1 LYTQKIEGGQNVEGK
16 WLIADRDLNE
26 REGLKWLLKTSSIP
40 VANIFLAS
48 NFQEFIMLFEQKSP
62 DIVLMELDM
71 IAKEEWSAFCELIQI
86 YGPVLLLTSAEAT
99 FEKAR
104 LAIDLQALDLMIKP
118 FSTTKVKTAYQS
130 AARQLEK
137 KSHEHGS
144 LHTNSNKDITYE
156 SLFISSHSTN
166 SENYK
171 LAAFQ
176 PENKDQVGTLHS
188 FLAEYS
194 FKDVH
199 GVFALS
205 DLVILLFKE
214 KCHDLKEQCQKAS
227 RKWEED
233 FSESLAIVI
242 DTGKSLGLTL
252 HEKYLQTRKMLEFTY
267 YKGYRQVFEF
277 DYSSDW
283 AHIDPFLTPPEQRDW
298 IDMLSNLELDNSKK
312 WLYDEFLQL
321 KDPFPDPGLVRIR
334 LTSILAQ
341 IRRFM
346 RTYHLIEDY
355 DREYRYIFNSIL
367 YDAVLYRTVQNLILF
382 IQKIVS
388 GAEVNSRNY
397 KQDPIER
404 GISFM
409 ESNFAQVDLKL
420 DDVAQYVDR
429 NPSYFSHML
438 ISKTGKGF
446 SEILSGIRMKE
457 AKRLLTETS
466 KPIKEISLL
475 VGYQNANYFSRS
487 FKEINGKSPKEFR
500 LTNAQPL
507 KGEKAQSQD

>member
-1 LYTQKIEGGQNVEGK
+1 MEGK

-48 NFQEFIMLFEQKSP
+48 NFQEFLILFEQKSP

-71 IAKEEWSAFCELIQI
+71 IAKEEWSTFRELVKI
-86 YGPVLLLTSAEAT
+86 YDPILLLTSAEAT

-118 FSTTKVKTAYQS
+118 FSTAKIKTAYQKAS
-130 AARQLEK
+130 RQFG
-137 KSHEHGS
+137 KSRNEHGS

-156 SLFISSHSTN
+156 SLFISQSTN
-166 SENYK
+166 AENYK

-176 PENKDQVGTLHS
+176 SENKDIVGTLHC
-188 FLAEYS
+188 FLTEYP
-194 FKDVH
+194 FKDLH

-214 KCHDLKEQCQKAS
+214 HCLDLKEQCQKAI

-233 FSESLAIVI
+233 FAESLAIVI
-242 DTGKSLGLTL
+242 HTGNSSGMAL
-252 HEKYLQTRKMLEFTY
+252 HEKYLQTRKILEFTY
-267 YKGYRQVFEF
+267 YKGYRQLFEF
-277 DYSSDW
+277 NYSQDW
-283 AHIDPFLTPPEQRDW
+283 EYIDPFLTPPEQRDW
-298 IDMLSNLELDNSKK
+298 IDMLTNLQLDKIKK

-321 KDPFPDPGLVRIR
+321 KDPYPDPGLVRIR

-346 RTYHLIEDY
+346 KTYNLIEDESY
-355 DREYRYIFNSIL
+355 EREYRYIFNSIL
-367 YDAVLYRTVQNLILF
+367 YDTVLYRTVQNLILF
-382 IQKIVS
+382 IQKIGV
-388 GAEVNSRNY
+388 GAEESSRNF
-397 KQDPIER
+397 KQDPIDR
-404 GISFM
+404 GIAFM
-409 ESNFAQVDLKL
+409 EANFAKSDLKL
-420 DDVAQYVDR
+420 EDVAQYVDR
-429 NPSYFSHML
+429 NPSYFSHLM

-446 SEILSGIRMKE
+446 TEALSGIRMKE
-457 AKRLLTETS
+457 AKRLLLKTS

-475 VGYQNANYFSRS
+475 VGYHNANYFSRT
-487 FKEINGKSPKEFR
+487 FKETTGISPREFR
-500 LTNAQPL
+500 LTKSNQIKEDL
-507 KGEKAQSQD
+507 TQSLD